1 MRLGFT
7 LRGMQTAKAL
17 SKRARRSRAEWAKEV
32 RSYRASGQGAAEYAA
47 AHDLNAGTLCAWV
60 SKLGK
65 SEEPERRERR
75 FLPVR
80 VTGGERGRA
89 HEEQLGE
96 VEVTLRNGW
105 RVRVGEVPREG
116 LVELLELLEGDSR
129 C

>member
-1 MRLGFT
+1 M
-7 LRGMQTAKAL
+7 RGMQIAKAS
-17 SKRARRSRAEWAKEV
+17 SKRARRSRAEWAREV

-65 SEEPERRERR
+65 AETTAPERRERR
-75 FLPVR
+75 FVPVR
-80 VTGGERGRA
+80 VTRGERARA
-89 HEEQLGE
+89 EERLGE